1 VRDVTQQPP
10 TPPGTRLP
18 RRERERQLLDLA
30 TELFSER
37 GYAGTSMDA
46 LAERA
51 GVTKPVVYNLFGS
64 KAGLFAACTSELGE
78 RLFETVATAVAGIDD
93 TEELVRAGSLAFFA
107 FIRENAGLWTAA
119 YGTGDA
125 TRGSSDQVAAELEQI
140 RDRQNALVQTVIES
154 AAERLGAKLE
164 PWQLEATTRG
174 LNGMYE
180 GLATWAIENPDVPVA
195 RLGEWV
201 VAVVLPG
208 LRSLGESPGD

>member
-1 VRDVTQQPP
+1 MTDLTQQPP
-10 TPPGTRLP
+10 SAPGGRLP

-30 TELFSER
+30 GELFSER

-46 LAERA
+46 LADRA
-51 GVTKPVVYNLFGS
+51 GVTKPVIYNLFGS

-78 RLFETVATAVAGIDD
+78 RLFETVAAAVVGIDD
-93 TEELVRAGSLAFFA
+93 TEELIRAGSLAFFA
-107 FIRENAGLWTAA
+107 FIRENAGLWIAA

-125 TRGSSDQVAAELEQI
+125 TQNASEQVAAELQEI
-140 RDRQNALVQTVIES
+140 RGRQNALVQTVIEA
-154 AAERLGAKLE
+154 AAERIGVTLE

-180 GLATWAIENPDVPVA
+180 GLAIWAIENPDVPVA
-195 RLGEWV
+195 DLADWL

-208 LRSLGESPGD
+208 LQTLGGPAAE